1 MTSRGLVQNAAY
13 PQPDSNAWII
23 TWVYSLSLSFRS
35 KGENASW
42 NAAYVMEFLMKPVGR
57 SRLIFRKDH
66 FSIAPGAAN
75 KSPRILSFA
84 RIAGKGSHEG

>member
-1 MTSRGLVQNAAY
+1 MG
-13 PQPDSNAWII
+13 
-23 TWVYSLSLSFRS
+23 
-35 KGENASW
+35 
-42 NAAYVMEFLMKPVGR
+42 FLMKPVGR
-57 SRLIFRKDH
+57 SRLVFAKDH